1 MPSDTATTE
10 DFLTKTNGEGT
21 RPFVSFHKPLIG
33 QEEIDEVVDT
43 LRSGWLTTGPKTQ
56 KFEKAFAQYVG
67 SEFAV
72 AVNSCTA
79 GLHLAL
85 AATNVGP
92 EHEVITTPYTFA
104 ATAEVVLYTGAKPV
118 LVDIER
124 DGFNIDVNKIERAIT
139 PKTRAIIPV
148 HFAGQP
154 CDMEAILDIARRHNL
169 TVIEDAAH
177 AVAAEYHGK
186 KIGTISPLTVF
197 SFYATKNLTTG
208 EGGMVTTNDRALADR
223 VRSLSLHGLSRD
235 AWKRYSKAGSWYY
248 EILHLGYKY
257 NLTDI
262 QSAIGLHQLA
272 KIEKFLDDRRRLVEL
287 YDQSLAELPEVML
300 PPHGTNGRHAWHL
313 YVVRLR
319 TDKLRIS
326 RDEVITKLAEQGI
339 GTSVHFIPLH
349 LHPFYRTT
357 FGWAP
362 GDFPNALRTYES
374 AISLPL
380 YPQMEPH
387 DVRDR
392 VVATLKQVIHENR
405 R

>member
-1 MPSDTATTE
+1 MQFDTTTREATSHSSNGKSSQS
-10 DFLTKTNGEGT
+10 FLA
-21 RPFVSFHKPLIG
+21 FHQPLIG

-56 KFEKAFAQYVG
+56 KFEQAFCRYIG
-67 SEFAV
+67 CEFAV

-85 AATNVGP
+85 AAINVGP
-92 EHEVITTPYTFA
+92 GDEVITTPYTFA
-104 ATAEVVLYTGAKPV
+104 ATGEVILYTGAKPV
-118 LVDIER
+118 LVDIEPN
-124 DGFNIDVNKIERAIT
+124 GFNIDVSKIERAIT

-148 HFAGQP
+148 HFAGEP
-154 CDMEAILDIARRHNL
+154 CDMEAILDIARRHDL
-169 TVIEDAAH
+169 VVIEDAAH
-177 AVAAEYHGK
+177 AVAAEYRGK
-186 KIGTISPLTVF
+186 KIGGLSQMTAF

-208 EGGMVTTNDRALADR
+208 EGGMVTTNDPKLAEH

-235 AWKRYSKAGSWYY
+235 AWRRYSKSGSWFY

-262 QSAIGLHQLA
+262 QSSIGLHQLA
-272 KIEKFLDDRRRLVEL
+272 KIEKFLEDRRRIVEA
-287 YDQSLAELPEVML
+287 YDRALAEIPEIVL
-300 PPHGTNGRHAWHL
+300 PPHGKDSRHAWHL
-313 YVVRLR
+313 YVIRLR
-319 TDKLRIS
+319 AEKLRID
-326 RDEVITKLAEQGI
+326 RDELIRRLSDQGI

-380 YPQMEPH
+380 YPQLDSK
-387 DVRDR
+387 DVSDR
-392 VVATLKQVIHENR
+392 VVATLKQIVSESR

>member
-1 MPSDTATTE
+1 MLDEVSTTE
-10 DFLTKTNGEGT
+10 DASAEASGRKA
-21 RPFVSFHKPLIG
+21 RPFLSFHQPLIG

-56 KFEKAFAQYVG
+56 KFEQAFAHYVG
-67 SEFAV
+67 SEYAV

-85 AATNVGP
+85 AAAKIGAGD
-92 EHEVITTPYTFA
+92 EVITTPYTFA
-104 ATAEVVLYTGAKPV
+104 ATAEVIMYTGAKPV
-118 LVDIER
+118 LVDIEPQ
-124 DGFNIDVNKIERAIT
+124 GFNIDVSKIERAIT
-139 PKTRAIIPV
+139 PRTRAIIPV

-154 CDMEAILDIARRHNL
+154 CDMDAISDIARRHNVM
-169 TVIEDAAH
+169 VIEDAAH
-177 AVAAEYHGK
+177 AVAADHRGK

-208 EGGMVTTNDRALADR
+208 EGGMVTTNDRALSER

-272 KIEKFLDDRRRLVEL
+272 KIEKFLEARRRLVEA
-287 YDQSLAELPEVML
+287 YDQSLAELPEVIP
-300 PPHGTNGRHAWHL
+300 PPHGTNCRHGWHL
-313 YVVRLR
+313 YVIRLK
-319 TDKLRIS
+319 TDKLTIN
-326 RDEVITKLAEQGI
+326 RDEVIQQLAERGI

-349 LHPFYRTT
+349 LHPYYRTT

-380 YPQMEPH
+380 YPQMELN

-392 VVATLKQVIHENR
+392 VVATLKRIIAENR